1 MGRFHVVCGQG
12 AAVTLRK
19 AREVQEVSLG
29 PAGGG
34 GGSGGGEKF
43 PFGNN
48 GGLTA
53 FVSAPSRSCVASRDP
68 YCGWVAEGA
77 CRKVVGNIK

>member
-1 MGRFHVVCGQG
+1 M
-12 AAVTLRK
+12 
-19 AREVQEVSLG
+19 SLG
-29 PAGGG
+29 AGGG
-34 GGSGGGEKF
+34 VWGGSGGGEKL

-53 FVSAPSRSCVASRDP
+53 SVSVPSRSCVASRDP